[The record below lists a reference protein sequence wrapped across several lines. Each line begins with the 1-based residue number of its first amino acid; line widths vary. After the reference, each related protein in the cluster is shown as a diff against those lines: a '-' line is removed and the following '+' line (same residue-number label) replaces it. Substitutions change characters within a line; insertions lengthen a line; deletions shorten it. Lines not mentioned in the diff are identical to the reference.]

1 MTNQTKKNIP
11 SASSQPPPVGE
22 GCRTIYIVDD
32 DSAVCHALTLLF
44 ENVDYTVMPF
54 ASAESLLAS
63 VSEASTGVLI
73 LDLNMGD
80 TSGLE
85 LQAELR
91 KRGIGLKTIFIS
103 GYGNVEKSVLAIKG
117 GALDFIEKPFTNKQL
132 LNSVGNAMLL
142 ASAEQEECRRRQTL
156 ENKYERLTPR
166 EREVMTYLVSGVSNK
181 NLAEQLGLSSR
192 TVEIHRSKIMRKMGV
207 TSLPDLVRMV
217 YASNNNRPEEV
228 LIDISQSLH
237 LQEDQSD

>member
-1 MTNQTKKNIP
+1 
-11 SASSQPPPVGE
+11 VGE

-73 LDLNMGD
+73 LDLNMAD
-80 TSGLE
+80 MSGLE

-217 YASNNNRPEEV
+217 YASNHYQPEEV

>member
-1 MTNQTKKNIP
+1 MTNQTKRDIP

-44 ENVDYTVMPF
+44 ENADYTVMPF

-73 LDLNMGD
+73 LDLNMAD
-80 TSGLE
+80 MSGLE

-142 ASAEQEECRRRQTL
+142 ASAEQEECTRRQTL

-207 TSLPDLVRMV
+207 TSLQDLVRMV
-217 YASNNNRPEEV
+217 YASNNNRPKEV

-237 LQEDQSD
+237 LREDQSD